1 MPAFLSVSVG
11 SNAFHDRNSHILINE
26 IISIEKIH

>member
-11 SNAFHDRNSHILINE
+11 SNAFNDGNSHILINE
-26 IISIEKIH
+26 IILVEKIH